1 MTKLKGSGIGE
12 IISNLV
18 TKVDEIERSDIP
30 QGDKTRKFKSL
41 ASKVKN
47 SLYMDKRKYR
57 GNGLK
62 NRITANT
69 YNTYMTRIRKQ
80 FDDRLHHNFAQTISR
95 LAERYPVYADEL
107 NSWLDAPAAEIRQKL
122 GALQN
127 RLKEIMP
134 LAEALSSIKAGPLS
148 VKKYGRLV
156 QKYPEWALYIGSLG
170 TDDWK
175 SAQEE
180 IYQAF
185 QQGERLLDDL
195 GSLKVNH
202 EILYHLQLSSAER
215 ASIQKRWDEVLGEK
229 KRSTVLIDYPS
240 YMQRVIDII
249 TPEFTPTGTSRA
261 SLAPMAFALAA
272 VSGRRMIEIMVQGE
286 FEAVGR
292 YQVKFYGQ
300 AKKRTGED
308 SGRTIYTLCDAALF
322 VARLE
327 QLRNAPAA
335 ADFDDIMGP
344 GDDSYRSA
352 NARINTILAAP
363 FNAFAKDFFGDE
375 RRVFKDTRAIYARI
389 AYEAWF
395 RYDARWQNVDEDVFF
410 SEILG
415 HDDEN
420 TQLHYKQFKL
430 HNFSRSWRPGK
441 GQENSRL
448 AALQQLD
455 GEMPGF
461 ARGDAGV
468 RLHNAVKLLVEETP
482 NAVINTNVL
491 RKAGF
496 NPLLVKRYLDFAAG
510 ALGQTVGENGW
521 YETTEDLPPIVL
533 NNDDHPED
541 FEDGDSDDSEIEL
554 SPDEGNDTTDREST
568 SDPDERP
575 RFSAPVRTADGGWS
589 VRFAYQGVQYV
600 WNGAADNLADAMRSA
615 WYAYFPKN

>member
-18 TKVDEIERSDIP
+18 TEVNEIESSDIP
-30 QGDKTRKFKSL
+30 QGDKTRKFRSL

-47 SLYMDKRKYR
+47 ALYMDKRKYR

-69 YNTYMTRIRKQ
+69 YNAYMTRIRKQ
-80 FDDRLHHNFAQTISR
+80 FDDRLHHSFSQTVSR
-95 LAERYPVYADEL
+95 LAERYPMYAEEL

-134 LAEALSSIKAGPLS
+134 LAEALSSIKPGPVS
-148 VKKYGRLV
+148 VKKYARLI
-156 QKYPEWALYIGSLG
+156 QKYPEWAVYIGSLG
-170 TDDWK
+170 TDDWMP
-175 SAQEE
+175 AQEE
-180 IYQAF
+180 MYRAF
-185 QQGERLLDDL
+185 QQGESLLDDL

-202 EILYHLQLSSAER
+202 EILYHLQLSTAER

-229 KRSTVLIDYPS
+229 KRSTVLVDYPR

-249 TPEFTPTGTSRA
+249 TPEFVPAGTSRA
-261 SLAPMAFALAA
+261 SLAPLAFALAA

-308 SGRTIYTLCDAALF
+308 TGRTIYTLCDAALF

-327 QLRNAPAA
+327 QLRSAPAA
-335 ADFDDIMGP
+335 EDFDEIRTLVDN
-344 GDDSYRSA
+344 SYRSA

-363 FNAFAKDFFGDE
+363 FNAFAKDFFGDD

-395 RYDARWQNVDEDVFF
+395 RHDSRWQNVDEDVFF

-441 GQENSRL
+441 GQENKRL
-448 AALQQLD
+448 AALQKLD
-455 GEMPGF
+455 GEMIGF

-468 RLHNAVKLLVEETP
+468 RLHNAVKQLVEEQP
-482 NAVINTNVL
+482 EAVINTNVL

-496 NPLLVKRYLDFAAG
+496 NPLLVKRYLDFASD

-521 YETTEDLPPIVL
+521 YETADEQPAIVL

-541 FEDGDSDDSEIEL
+541 FEDEDLDDSAGGE
-554 SPDEGNDTTDREST
+554 NDDNYTEEEPESRQT
-568 SDPDERP
+568 ERP
-575 RFSAPVRTADGGWS
+575 RFSAPVRTSDGGWS
-589 VRFAYQGVQYV
+589 VRFEYQGNQYA
-600 WNGAADNLADAMRSA
+600 WSGQAGNIRDAMLKA
-615 WYAYFPKN
+615 WQAYHQ